1 MGLKAFHSRRE
12 IGRSVVVGVAAAGLV
27 GTALAGAVMAPA
39 GAVAV
44 AAGVS
49 PRVATD
55 DTVLGTFEAL
65 GAGVNDLVRALAVS
79 GDDTVYAG
87 GSFTAA
93 IGVPDTTKIAAWSNA
108 DDTWHALG
116 TGITTHQVYRPVS
129 ALALQGD
136 DTVYAGGYFR
146 DDTSASGVP
155 GTRNIAAWSNADDTW
170 HALGTG
176 MSDGGNQV
184 SALALQGDDTV
195 YAGGAFAFASGVPGT
210 R

>member
-27 GTALAGAVMAPA
+27 GTALVGAVMAPA

-65 GAGVNDLVRALAVS
+65 GAGLGDRVKALALS

-87 GSFTAA
+87 GQF
-93 IGVPDTTKIAAWSNA
+93 VPPAAWSTVTR
-108 DDTWHALG
+108 TWSALG
-116 TGITTHQVYRPVS
+116 TGLYNEV
-129 ALALQGD
+129 LAW
-136 DTVYAGGYFR
+136 A
-146 DDTSASGVP
+146 
-155 GTRNIAAWSNADDTW
+155 
-170 HALGTG
+170 
-176 MSDGGNQV
+176 
-184 SALALQGDDTV
+184 
-195 YAGGAFAFASGVPGT
+195 
-210 R
+210 